1 MAMSEDMKSILSDFY
16 HGKKVLITGHTGF
29 KGSWLSIWL
38 NELGAEVMGYSN
50 GLPTNPCNF
59 ILSGLESRIKHITG
73 DVRNFDYLK
82 KVIDRFQP
90 DVVFH
95 LAAQAIVRQSY
106 EIPKDTLDTNVMG
119 TVNVLEAV
127 RQSDSVQAL
136 VGVTSDKCYENREHV
151 WGYRENDPMGGDDP
165 YSSSKGAA
173 ELIFRSYLQSFFSRN
188 GTVGAV
194 TARAGNV
201 IGGGDWAKDRIVT
214 DTVRALAAGKP
225 IEIRSPNAIR
235 PWQHV
240 LEPLSGYL
248 VLGARI
254 ARDPK
259 RFSGS
264 WNFGPADSSAMSV
277 GDLVTAL
284 IDAWGSGEWK
294 DVSEN
299 NDPTLHE
306 AGWLRL
312 SCDKAHAL
320 LPWTAVLSFEENI
333 HMTVKWYKFYY
344 DYPSSNMY
352 QFCAHQIREYM
363 RIAAQRGQ
371 EWAKY

>member
-1 MAMSEDMKSILSDFY
+1 MSEDMKSILSDFY
-16 HGKKVLITGHTGF
+16 HGKKVLITGNTGF

-38 NELGAEVMGYSN
+38 HELGAEVMGYSN
-50 GLPTNPCNF
+50 GLPSDPCNF
-59 ILSGLESRIKHITG
+59 TLSCLETRIQHITG

-82 KVIDRFQP
+82 EIIDRFQP

-106 EIPKDTLDTNVMG
+106 EIPKETLDTNVMG

-127 RQSDSVQAL
+127 RQCPSVQSM
-136 VGVTSDKCYENREHV
+136 VIVTSDKCYENREHV

-173 ELIFRSYLQSFFSRN
+173 ELIFRSYLKSFFSRN
-188 GTVGAV
+188 GTIGAV

-201 IGGGDWAKDRIVT
+201 IGGGDWARDRIVS

-225 IEIRSPNAIR
+225 IEIRSPKAIR

-259 RFSGS
+259 RYSGS

-277 GDLVTAL
+277 GDLVTAI

-294 DVSEN
+294 DVSES
-299 NDPTLHE
+299 NDPNLHE

-320 LPWTAVLSFEENI
+320 LPWNAVLSFEENI
-333 HMTVKWYKFYY
+333 YMTVKWYKFYY
-344 DYPSSNMY
+344 DYPTSNMY

-371 EWAKY
+371 EWAQY